1 MTAGLAG
8 EGSSVTEAIGVVLVD
23 DQPLF
28 RAGVAAVI
36 DAQPDLRVV
45 GEAGTGAEA
54 VALLDRL
61 EADVVLL
68 DIRMPDLDGAEAA
81 RRLLSPERAALRA
94 QPLRI
99 IVLTTFGL
107 DDRARAA
114 VDVGAAGFLLKDAS
128 PEFLV
133 AAIRAVHAG
142 SAVAAAGDL
151 AALVGPVA
159 ASPAPPSPPAALAAA
174 LGSLSEREV
183 RVFEAAVEGLSNAE
197 IAARLFLS
205 ESTVKTHVSSVLAK
219 LGVRDRVQLV
229 VLAHRHG
236 LGGGSAAP

>member
-1 MTAGLAG
+1 MS
-8 EGSSVTEAIGVVLVD
+8 EPIRVVLVD

-28 RAGVAAVI
+28 RAGVAAVV
-36 DAQPDLRVV
+36 DAQADLTVV
-45 GEAGTGAEA
+45 GEADTGAEA
-54 VALLDRL
+54 IELLDHL
-61 EADVVLL
+61 DADVVLL
-68 DIRMPDLDGAEAA
+68 DIRMPDVDGAEAA
-81 RRLLSPERAALRA
+81 RRLLSPERAARRSH
-94 QPLRI
+94 PLRI

-107 DDRARAA
+107 DERARAA
-114 VDVGAAGFLLKDAS
+114 IDVGASGFLLKDAT

-151 AALVGPVA
+151 ASLVGSMPTTH
-159 ASPAPPSPPAALAAA
+159 SPPEPPAALATLSDRERVVFDAA
-174 LGSLSEREV
+174 I
-183 RVFEAAVEGLSNAE
+183 EGLSNAE

-205 ESTVKTHVSSVLAK
+205 ESTVKTHVSTVLAK

-236 LGGGSAAP
+236 LASAQDGTASSRHGP

>member
-1 MTAGLAG
+1 MTD
-8 EGSSVTEAIGVVLVD
+8 SIRVVLVD

-36 DAQPDLRVV
+36 EAQPDLSVV

-54 VALLDRL
+54 IALLDHTD
-61 EADVVLL
+61 ADVVLL
-68 DIRMPDLDGAEAA
+68 DIRMPDVDGAEAA
-81 RRLLSPERAALRA
+81 RRLLSPERAARRA
-94 QPLRI
+94 RPLRI

-107 DDRARAA
+107 DERARAA
-114 VDVGAAGFLLKDAS
+114 IDVGASGFVLKDAS

-142 SAVAAAGDL
+142 SAVAATGDL
-151 AALVGPVA
+151 ASLVQAPPPPA
-159 ASPAPPSPPAALAAA
+159 PAPPAGLAALSDRERLVFDAAA
-174 LGSLSEREV
+174 
-183 RVFEAAVEGLSNAE
+183 EGLSNAE

-205 ESTVKTHVSSVLAK
+205 ESTVKTHVSTVLAK

-236 LGGGSAAP
+236 LGGARPDSDG

>member
-1 MTAGLAG
+1 MT
-8 EGSSVTEAIGVVLVD
+8 ESIRVVLVD

-36 DAQPDLRVV
+36 EAQPDLSVV

-54 VALLDRL
+54 IALLDRI

-68 DIRMPDLDGAEAA
+68 DIRMPDVDGAEAA
-81 RRLLSPERAALRA
+81 RRLLSPERAARRA
-94 QPLRI
+94 APLRI

-107 DDRARAA
+107 DERARAA
-114 VDVGAAGFLLKDAS
+114 IDVGASGFLLKDAS

-151 AALVGPVA
+151 AALVRSAPPPA
-159 ASPAPPSPPAALAAA
+159 PAPPAGLATLSDRERLVFDAAA
-174 LGSLSEREV
+174 
-183 RVFEAAVEGLSNAE
+183 EGLSNAE

-205 ESTVKTHVSSVLAK
+205 ESTVKTHVSTVLAK

-236 LGGGSAAP
+236 LGGGPSHREA

>member
-1 MTAGLAG
+1 MTAPIRVA
-8 EGSSVTEAIGVVLVD
+8 LVD

-28 RAGVAAVI
+28 RHGVAAVVA
-36 DAQPDLRVV
+36 AQVDMELV
-45 GEAGTGAEA
+45 GEAGSGAEA
-54 VALLDRL
+54 VALLDAV
-61 EADVVLL
+61 EADVVLM
-68 DIRMPDLDGAEAA
+68 DIRMPDVDGAEAT
-81 RRLLSPERAALRA
+81 RRLLSPERAARRER
-94 QPLRI
+94 PLRV

-133 AAIRAVHAG
+133 SAIRAVHAG

-151 AALVGPVA
+151 SALLSASANPVH
-159 ASPAPPSPPAALAAA
+159 PAPPAALA
-174 LGSLSEREV
+174 LLTERE
-183 RVFEAAVEGLSNAE
+183 RLVFDTAAEGLSNAE
-197 IAARLFLS
+197 IAQRLFLS
-205 ESTVKTHVSSVLAK
+205 ESTVKTHVSNVLAK

-236 LGGGSAAP
+236 LGRSQP

>member
-1 MTAGLAG
+1 MT
-8 EGSSVTEAIGVVLVD
+8 VTIRVVLVD

-28 RAGVAAVI
+28 RHGVAAVVA
-36 DAQPDLRVV
+36 AQPDMQVV

-54 VALLDRL
+54 VTLLDAVD
-61 EADVVLL
+61 ADVVLM
-68 DIRMPDLDGAEAA
+68 DIRMPDVDGAEAT
-81 RRLLSPERAALRA
+81 RRLLSPERAARRSA
-94 QPLRI
+94 PLRV

-133 AAIRAVHAG
+133 SAIRAVHAG
-142 SAVAAAGDL
+142 TAVAAAGDL
-151 AALVGPVA
+151 SALLGAHPGAAPLD
-159 ASPAPPSPPAALAAA
+159 PPAELA
-174 LGSLSEREV
+174 SLTERERLVFDCAV
-183 RVFEAAVEGLSNAE
+183 RGLSNAE
-197 IAARLFLS
+197 IGASLFLS
-205 ESTVKTHVSSVLAK
+205 ESTVKTHVSRVLAK

-236 LGGGSAAP
+236 LGGDPA

>member
-1 MTAGLAG
+1 MT
-8 EGSSVTEAIGVVLVD
+8 EQIRVVLVD

-28 RAGVAAVI
+28 RAGVAAVV
-36 DAQPDLRVV
+36 DAQVDLRVV

-54 VALLDRL
+54 VELLDRI

-81 RRLLSPERAALRA
+81 RRLLSPERAARRPV
-94 QPLRI
+94 PLRI

-107 DDRARAA
+107 DERARAA
-114 VDVGAAGFLLKDAS
+114 IDVGAAGFLLKDAS

-151 AALVGPVA
+151 AALVGSAQGPD
-159 ASPAPPSPPAALAAA
+159 APPAPPAALATLSDRERLVFDAA
-174 LGSLSEREV
+174 
-183 RVFEAAVEGLSNAE
+183 AEGLSNAE
-197 IAARLFLS
+197 IAARLYLS
-205 ESTVKTHVSSVLAK
+205 ESTVKTHVSNVLAK

-236 LGGGSAAP
+236 LGGRRPDAPPSSSLS

>member
-1 MTAGLAG
+1 MTGP
-8 EGSSVTEAIGVVLVD
+8 IRVVLVD

-28 RAGVAAVI
+28 RHGVAAVLE
-36 DAQPDLRVV
+36 AQDDMTVV

-54 VALLDRL
+54 LDLLDHVD
-61 EADVVLL
+61 ADVVLL
-68 DIRMPDLDGAEAA
+68 DIRMPDVDGAEAA
-81 RRLLSPERAALRA
+81 RQLLSPQRAARRA
-94 QPLRI
+94 APLRI

-107 DDRARAA
+107 DERARAA
-114 VDVGAAGFLLKDAS
+114 IDVGAAGFLLKDAS

-151 AALVGPVA
+151 AALMGSTSVPD
-159 ASPAPPSPPAALAAA
+159 APPAPPAALAT
-174 LGSLSEREV
+174 LSDRERL
-183 RVFEAAVEGLSNAE
+183 VFDAVVEGLSNAE

-205 ESTVKTHVSSVLAK
+205 ESTVKTHVSNVLSK

-236 LGGGSAAP
+236 LGA

>member
-1 MTAGLAG
+1 MS
-8 EGSSVTEAIGVVLVD
+8 EPIRVVLVD

-28 RAGVAAVI
+28 RAGVAAVV
-36 DAQPDLRVV
+36 DAQSDLQVV

-54 VALLDRL
+54 IDLLDRIDA
-61 EADVVLL
+61 EVVLL
-68 DIRMPDLDGAEAA
+68 DIRMPDVDGAEAA
-81 RRLLSPERAALRA
+81 RRLLSPERAARRPR
-94 QPLRI
+94 PLRI

-107 DDRARAA
+107 DERARAA
-114 VDVGAAGFLLKDAS
+114 IDVGASGFLLKDAS

-151 AALVGPVA
+151 AALIGSAPV
-159 ASPAPPSPPAALAAA
+159 PDAPPEPPAALATLSDRERDVFDAA
-174 LGSLSEREV
+174 I
-183 RVFEAAVEGLSNAE
+183 EGLSNAE

-205 ESTVKTHVSSVLAK
+205 ESTVKTHVSTVLAK
-219 LGVRDRVQLV
+219 LGVRDRVHLV

-236 LGGGSAAP
+236 LGSAG

>member
-1 MTAGLAG
+1 MS
-8 EGSSVTEAIGVVLVD
+8 ESIRVVLVD

-28 RAGVAAVI
+28 RAGVAAVV
-36 DAQPDLRVV
+36 DAQADLRVV

-54 VALLDRL
+54 IELLDRI

-68 DIRMPDLDGAEAA
+68 DIRMPDVDGAEAA
-81 RRLLSPERAALRA
+81 RRLLSPERAARRA

-107 DDRARAA
+107 DERARAA
-114 VDVGAAGFLLKDAS
+114 IDVGASGFLLKDAS

-151 AALVGPVA
+151 ASLVRPVA
-159 ASPAPPSPPAALAAA
+159 VPEAVSSPPAGLTE
-174 LGSLSEREV
+174 LSDRERL
-183 RVFEAAVEGLSNAE
+183 VFDAAVDGLSNAE

-205 ESTVKTHVSSVLAK
+205 ESTVKTHVSNVLAK

-236 LGGGSAAP
+236 LGGRRTDEPPAVGRP